1 MEMPTLQPSQLANLA
16 SGEDEIDLRVYWNV
30 FNKHK
35 WQIIGLTLLIGL
47 LTTLVTFSLQ
57 PIYRATV
64 TLLIEFDQPKIISI
78 EEVYGVSS
86 ANKDYYQT
94 QLEIL
99 KSRSL
104 VEKVVDKLN
113 LVSHS
118 AFNQDTSPVWFW
130 DWRHW
135 LEQLNESAA
144 TPISAGE
151 KYQAIVNLIAANL
164 GIEPVRNTQ
173 LAKISFESKDAQLA
187 ADIAN
192 TLANLYIETD
202 LNARIALTKKATI
215 LLTERIN
222 DLRQKL
228 SHSEQAL
235 QAYLEEHNLVNVE
248 GVKSVAIKQIEEM
261 ATNLVKAHQ
270 QLAETQSAYNQ
281 VQALRGQA
289 SGAFESITAV
299 INNPLV
305 QRLKEIELDA
315 EKKVSELSKRYGSK
329 HPNMI
334 AATTELNTAQ
344 ANTTKQIRQVITG
357 ITKEYEVALAN
368 VQALERSLKEKE
380 NQIQDINRN
389 EYQLAVLQREVEV
402 NRQLYDLFLTRFKE
416 TDASQ
421 DIQALQ
427 SKIGQVIEPALVAST
442 PYKPRKKMIVTLS
455 LALGF
460 LFSTLLA
467 YLLEYLDNTIKN
479 GEDVEQKLGLPLLG
493 TLPKLKIS
501 KQDQCHP
508 QLMFLEKQTSQFAE
522 SVRTIRTGIM
532 LSNLDTPRKV
542 LVVTSSVVSEGKT
555 TFAINQA
562 LALGQMEKTLLI
574 DADMRR
580 PSIASVFGLT
590 DKAPGLSELVAG
602 TKQLAECIHPVMD
615 GNIDCIHSGLIP
627 PNPLELLSSR
637 RFKELLTQLEKHY
650 GYIVIDSAPTLAV
663 SDAIVLATAASAI
676 VYVVKADVTSYQMVK
691 EGLKRLYQVNA
702 PVLGVVLNQIN
713 TRKLSH
719 YYSNKYGYYNKPGY
733 YSYTNR

>member
-1 MEMPTLQPSQLANLA
+1 MEMPTLQPAQLANLTG
-16 SGEDEIDLRVYWNV
+16 GEDEIDLRVYWHL
-30 FNKHK
+30 FNKYQ

-64 TLLIEFDQPKIISI
+64 TLLIEFEQPKIINI
-78 EEVYGVSS
+78 EEVYGISS

-113 LVSHS
+113 LVSHN
-118 AFNQDTSPVWFW
+118 AFNQDTASVRWF

-135 LEQLNESAA
+135 LGQIEEPSV
-144 TPISAGE
+144 TPTSTQR
-151 KYQAIVNLIAANL
+151 KYQAIVNKILANL
-164 GIEPVRNTQ
+164 SIEPVRNTQ
-173 LAKISFESKDAQLA
+173 LAKISFESKNAQLA
-187 ADIAN
+187 ADVVN

-202 LNARIALTKKATI
+202 LNARLAMTKQATA
-215 LLTERIN
+215 LLTERI
-222 DLRQKL
+222 DELRRKL
-228 SHSEQAL
+228 SQSEQAL

-261 ATNLVKAHQ
+261 ASNLVKAHR
-270 QLAETQSAYNQ
+270 QLAETQSAYQQ

-289 SGAFESITAV
+289 SSAFESITAV
-299 INNPLV
+299 INNSLV

-315 EKKVSELSKRYGSK
+315 ERKVSELSKRYGSK

-334 AATTELNTAQ
+334 AARTELNTARS
-344 ANTTKQIRQVITG
+344 NTTKQIRQVITG

-368 VQALERSLKEKE
+368 AQALERALKEKE
-380 NQIQDINRN
+380 AQIQEINRN
-389 EYQLAVLQREVEV
+389 EYQLGVLQREVEV

-427 SKIGQVIEPALVAST
+427 SKIGQIIEPALVAST
-442 PYKPRKKMIVTLS
+442 PYKPRKKLIVTIS
-455 LALGF
+455 LVLGL

-467 YLLEYLDNTIKN
+467 FLLEYLDNTIKN
-479 GEDVEQKLGLPLLG
+479 SEDVEQKLGLPLLG
-493 TLPKLKIS
+493 TLPKLRIS
-501 KQDQCHP
+501 QPDKSHP
-508 QLMFLEKQTSQFAE
+508 QLMFLEQQTSQFAE

-542 LVVTSSVVSEGKT
+542 LAITSSVVSEGKT

-580 PSIASVFGLT
+580 PSIASVFGFT
-590 DKAPGLSELVAG
+590 DKIPGLSELVAG
-602 TKQLAECIHPVMD
+602 TKSLEECIHPVLD
-615 GNIDCIHSGLIP
+615 GNIDCIHSGIIP
-627 PNPLELLSSR
+627 PNPLDLLASKRFQELLI
-637 RFKELLTQLEKHY
+637 QLEKRY
-650 GYIVIDSAPTLAV
+650 GYIVIDSAPILAV
-663 SDAIVLATAASAI
+663 SDAIVLAKKASAI
-676 VYVVKADVTSYQMVK
+676 VYVVKADATPYQMVK

-702 PVLGVVLNQIN
+702 PVLGIVLNQVN
-713 TRKLSH
+713 TRKQSH
-719 YYSNKYGYYNKPGY
+719 YYGNKYGYYNKYGNY
-733 YSYTNR
+733 GYTNH

>member
-1 MEMPTLQPSQLANLA
+1 MKMPMLQPAHLANLA
-16 SGEDEIDLRVYWNV
+16 SGEDELDLRIYWNI
-30 FNKHK
+30 FNKYK

-47 LTTLVTFSLQ
+47 LTTLVTLSL
-57 PIYRATV
+57 PPVYRATV
-64 TLLIEFDQPKIISI
+64 TLLIEFEQPKIIGI
-78 EEVYGVSS
+78 EEVYGISS

-99 KSRSL
+99 KSRGL
-104 VEKVVDKLN
+104 IETVVDKLN
-113 LVSHS
+113 LVSHN
-118 AFNQDTSPVWFW
+118 AVNQDTTSVRWF
-130 DWRHW
+130 DWQHW
-135 LEQLNESAA
+135 LGQVEKPA
-144 TPISAGE
+144 TTPTFAQ
-151 KYQAIVNLIAANL
+151 KQAAIVNKILANL
-164 GIEPVRNTQ
+164 SVEPVRNTQ
-173 LAKISFESKDAQLA
+173 LAKISFESNNAQLA
-187 ADIAN
+187 ADVAN

-202 LNARIALTKKATI
+202 LNARIAMTKKATA

-228 SHSEQAL
+228 SQSEQIL
-235 QAYLEEHNLVNVE
+235 QTYLEEHQLVNVE

-261 ATNLVKAHQ
+261 ASNLVKAHR
-270 QLAETQSAYNQ
+270 QLAETQSAYQQ

-315 EKKVSELSKRYGSK
+315 ERKVSELSKRYGSK

-334 AATTELNTAQ
+334 AATTELKTAR
-344 ANTTKQIRQVITG
+344 ANTTKQIRQVVIG

-368 VQALERSLKEKE
+368 VQALEQALREKE
-380 NQIQDINRN
+380 EQIQEINRN
-389 EYQLAVLQREVEV
+389 EYQLGVLQREVEV

-442 PYKPRKKMIVTLS
+442 PYKPRKKLIVAIS
-455 LALGF
+455 LVLGL

-467 YLLEYLDNTIKN
+467 FLLEYLDNTIKN

-493 TLPKLKIS
+493 TLPKLRIS
-501 KQDQCHP
+501 QPDQFHP
-508 QLMFLEKQTSQFAE
+508 QLMFLEQQTSQFAE

-532 LSNLDTPRKV
+532 LSNLDMPRKV
-542 LVVTSSVVSEGKT
+542 LVITSSAVSEGKT

-580 PSIASVFGLT
+580 PSIASVFGFT
-590 DKAPGLSELVAG
+590 DRIPGLSELVVG
-602 TKQLAECIHPVMD
+602 TRSLDECIHPVMD

-627 PNPLELLSSR
+627 PNPLELLASN
-637 RFKELLTQLEKHY
+637 RFQELLTQLEKHY

-663 SDAIVLATAASAI
+663 SDALILATKASAI
-676 VYVVKADVTSYQMVK
+676 VYVVKADATPYQMVK
-691 EGLKRLYQVNA
+691 EGLKRLHQVDV
-702 PVLGVVLNQIN
+702 PVLGIVLNQIN
-713 TRKLSH
+713 TQKLSH
-719 YYSNKYGYYNKPGY
+719 YYGKKYGYYGKYGHYGY
-733 YSYTNR
+733 ANR

>member
-1 MEMPTLQPSQLANLA
+1 MEMPMLQPAHLA
-16 SGEDEIDLRVYWNV
+16 SLASSEDELDLRIYWNI
-30 FNKHK
+30 FNKYK

-47 LTTLVTFSLQ
+47 LTTLVTLSLP

-64 TLLIEFDQPKIISI
+64 TLLIEFEQPKIIGI
-78 EEVYGVSS
+78 EEVYGISS

-104 VEKVVDKLN
+104 VETVVDKLN
-113 LVSHS
+113 LVSHN
-118 AFNQDTSPVWFW
+118 AVNQDTTSRWF
-130 DWRHW
+130 DWQHW
-135 LEQLNESAA
+135 LGQVEEPA
-144 TPISAGE
+144 TTPTFAQ
-151 KYQAIVNLIAANL
+151 KQAAIVNKILANL
-164 GIEPVRNTQ
+164 SVEPVRNTQ
-173 LAKISFESKDAQLA
+173 LAKISFESKNAQLA
-187 ADIAN
+187 ADVAN

-202 LNARIALTKKATI
+202 LNARIAMTKKATA

-228 SHSEQAL
+228 SQSEQTL
-235 QAYLEEHNLVNVE
+235 QTYLEEHQLVNVE

-261 ATNLVKAHQ
+261 ASNLVKAHR
-270 QLAETQSAYNQ
+270 QLAETQSAYQQ

-315 EKKVSELSKRYGSK
+315 ERKVSELSKRYGSK
-329 HPNMI
+329 HPKMI
-334 AATTELNTAQ
+334 AATTELKTAR
-344 ANTTKQIRQVITG
+344 ANTTKQIRQVVTG

-368 VQALERSLKEKE
+368 VQALEQALKEKE
-380 NQIQDINRN
+380 EQIQDINRN
-389 EYQLAVLQREVEV
+389 EYQLGVLQREVEV

-442 PYKPRKKMIVTLS
+442 PYKPRKKLIVAIS
-455 LALGF
+455 LALGL

-467 YLLEYLDNTIKN
+467 FLLEYLDNTIKN

-493 TLPKLKIS
+493 TLPKLRIS
-501 KQDQCHP
+501 PHDQLHP
-508 QLMFLEKQTSQFAE
+508 QLMFLEQQTSQFAE

-532 LSNLDTPRKV
+532 LSNLDMPRKV
-542 LVVTSSVVSEGKT
+542 LVITSSAVSEGKT

-580 PSIASVFGLT
+580 PSIASVFGFT
-590 DKAPGLSELVAG
+590 DKIPGLSELVAG
-602 TKQLAECIHPVMD
+602 TKSLDECIHPVMD

-627 PNPLELLSSR
+627 PNPLELLASN
-637 RFKELLTQLEKHY
+637 RFQELLTQLEKHY

-663 SDAIVLATAASAI
+663 SDALILATKASAI
-676 VYVVKADVTSYQMVK
+676 VYVVKADATPYQMAK
-691 EGLKRLYQVNA
+691 EGLKRLHQVDV
-702 PVLGVVLNQIN
+702 PVLGIVLNQIN
-713 TRKLSH
+713 TQKLSH
-719 YYSNKYGYYNKPGY
+719 YYGNKYGYYSKYGH
-733 YSYTNR
+733 YSYANR

>member
-1 MEMPTLQPSQLANLA
+1 MPTLQPAQLANLTG
-16 SGEDEIDLRVYWNV
+16 GEDEIDLRVYWHI
-30 FNKHK
+30 FNKYQ
-35 WQIIGLTLLIGL
+35 WQIIGLTLLISL

-64 TLLIEFDQPKIISI
+64 TLLIEFEQPKIINI
-78 EEVYGVSS
+78 EEVYGISS

-113 LVSHS
+113 LVSHN
-118 AFNQDTSPVWFW
+118 AFNQDTASVRWF

-135 LEQLNESAA
+135 LGQIEEPSV
-144 TPISAGE
+144 TPTSTQR
-151 KYQAIVNLIAANL
+151 KYQAIVNKILANL
-164 GIEPVRNTQ
+164 SIEPVRNTQ
-173 LAKISFESKDAQLA
+173 LAKISFESKNAQLA
-187 ADIAN
+187 ADVVN

-202 LNARIALTKKATI
+202 LNARLAMTKQATA
-215 LLTERIN
+215 LLTERI
-222 DLRQKL
+222 DELRRKL
-228 SHSEQAL
+228 SQSEQAL

-261 ATNLVKAHQ
+261 ASNLVKAHR
-270 QLAETQSAYNQ
+270 QLAETQSAYQQ

-289 SGAFESITAV
+289 SSAFESITAV
-299 INNPLV
+299 INNSLV

-315 EKKVSELSKRYGSK
+315 ERKVSELSKRYGSK

-334 AATTELNTAQ
+334 AARTELNTARS
-344 ANTTKQIRQVITG
+344 NTTKQIRQVITG

-368 VQALERSLKEKE
+368 VQALERDLKEKE
-380 NQIQDINRN
+380 AQIQEINRN
-389 EYQLAVLQREVEV
+389 EYQLGVLQREVEV

-427 SKIGQVIEPALVAST
+427 SKIGQIIEPALVAST
-442 PYKPRKKMIVTLS
+442 PYKPRKKLIVTIS
-455 LALGF
+455 LVLGL

-467 YLLEYLDNTIKN
+467 FLLEYLDNTIKN
-479 GEDVEQKLGLPLLG
+479 SEDVEQKLGLPLLG
-493 TLPKLKIS
+493 TLPKLRIS
-501 KQDQCHP
+501 QPDKSHP
-508 QLMFLEKQTSQFAE
+508 QLMFLEQQTSQFAE

-542 LVVTSSVVSEGKT
+542 LAITSSVVSEGKT

-580 PSIASVFGLT
+580 PSIASVFGFT
-590 DKAPGLSELVAG
+590 DKIPGLSELVAG
-602 TKQLAECIHPVMD
+602 TKSLEECIHPVLD
-615 GNIDCIHSGLIP
+615 GNIDCIHSGIIP
-627 PNPLELLSSR
+627 PNPLDLLASKRFQELLI
-637 RFKELLTQLEKHY
+637 QLEKRY
-650 GYIVIDSAPTLAV
+650 GYIVIDSAPILAV
-663 SDAIVLATAASAI
+663 SDAIVLAKKASAI
-676 VYVVKADVTSYQMVK
+676 VYVVKADATPYQMVK

-702 PVLGVVLNQIN
+702 PVLGIVLNQVN
-713 TRKLSH
+713 TRKQSH
-719 YYSNKYGYYNKPGY
+719 YYGNKYGYYNKYGNY
-733 YSYTNR
+733 GYTNH

>member
-1 MEMPTLQPSQLANLA
+1 MKMPMLQPAHLANLA
-16 SGEDEIDLRVYWNV
+16 SGEDELDLRIYWNI
-30 FNKHK
+30 FNKYK

-47 LTTLVTFSLQ
+47 LTTLVTLSL
-57 PIYRATV
+57 PPVYRATV
-64 TLLIEFDQPKIISI
+64 TLLIEFEQPKIIGI
-78 EEVYGVSS
+78 EEVYGISS

-99 KSRSL
+99 KSRGL
-104 VEKVVDKLN
+104 IETVVDKLN
-113 LVSHS
+113 LVSHN
-118 AFNQDTSPVWFW
+118 AVNQDTTSVRWF
-130 DWRHW
+130 DWQHW
-135 LEQLNESAA
+135 LGQVEKPA
-144 TPISAGE
+144 TTPTFAQ
-151 KYQAIVNLIAANL
+151 KQAAIVNKILANL
-164 GIEPVRNTQ
+164 SVEPVRNTQ
-173 LAKISFESKDAQLA
+173 LAKINFESNNAQLA
-187 ADIAN
+187 ADVAN

-202 LNARIALTKKATI
+202 LNARIAMTKKATA

-228 SHSEQAL
+228 SQSEQIL
-235 QAYLEEHNLVNVE
+235 QTYLEEHQLVNVE

-261 ATNLVKAHQ
+261 ASNLVKAHR
-270 QLAETQSAYNQ
+270 QLAETQSAYQQ

-315 EKKVSELSKRYGSK
+315 ERKVSELSKRYGSK

-334 AATTELNTAQ
+334 AATTELKTAR
-344 ANTTKQIRQVITG
+344 ANTTKQIRQVVIG

-368 VQALERSLKEKE
+368 VQALEQALREKE
-380 NQIQDINRN
+380 EQIQEINRN
-389 EYQLAVLQREVEV
+389 EYQLGVLQREVEV

-442 PYKPRKKMIVTLS
+442 PYKPRKKLIVAIS
-455 LALGF
+455 LVLGL

-467 YLLEYLDNTIKN
+467 FLLEYLDNTIKN

-493 TLPKLKIS
+493 TLPKLRIS
-501 KQDQCHP
+501 QPDQFHP
-508 QLMFLEKQTSQFAE
+508 QLMFLEQQTSQFAE

-532 LSNLDTPRKV
+532 LSNLDMPRKV
-542 LVVTSSVVSEGKT
+542 LVITSSAVSEGKT

-580 PSIASVFGLT
+580 PSIASVFGFT
-590 DKAPGLSELVAG
+590 DRIPGLSELVVG
-602 TKQLAECIHPVMD
+602 TRSLDECIHPVMD

-627 PNPLELLSSR
+627 PNPLELLASN
-637 RFKELLTQLEKHY
+637 RFQELLTQLEKHY

-663 SDAIVLATAASAI
+663 SDALILATKASAI
-676 VYVVKADVTSYQMVK
+676 VYVVKADATPYQMVK
-691 EGLKRLYQVNA
+691 EGLKRLHQVDV
-702 PVLGVVLNQIN
+702 PVLGIVLNQIN
-713 TRKLSH
+713 TQKLSH
-719 YYSNKYGYYNKPGY
+719 YYGKKYGYYGKYGHYGY
-733 YSYTNR
+733 ANR